1 MIKFFRS
8 IRKTLLS
15 EGKKSKYFKYAI
27 GEIVLVV
34 IGILIALQ
42 INNWNE
48 NRKSQE
54 KIDNYF
60 EKMLVEMRQKK
71 DLLKNYQ
78 KGNLKF
84 NQDVERIAHITAD
97 KNADSIPVLKSLLG
111 SLTVAGD
118 PNISF
123 PVLDEFYNQDL
134 QVAIKND
141 SLKIYLERLLDLR
154 LVRNQVSSFALDQ
167 YITNVEPFYIKHINY
182 SQTATNNYYY
192 DGFLDKGPDT
202 NYENLLYSMEFWNI
216 INLKLDT
223 NSTASRIL
231 EGLII
236 TIDHIIEL
244 LEKEI
249 KMQK

>member
-8 IRKTLLS
+8 IRKSLLS
-15 EGKKSKYFKYAI
+15 EGKTSKYFKYAI

-60 EKMLVEMRQKK
+60 EKMLVEMNQKK
-71 DLLKNYQ
+71 DWLKNYQ
-78 KGNLKF
+78 KDNLKF

-154 LVRNQVSSFALDQ
+154 LFRGQYSDFAVDQ
-167 YITNVEPFYIKHINY
+167 YVTNIEPFYIKHINY
-182 SQTATNNYYY
+182 SQTATNNYHEE
-192 DGFLDKGPDT
+192 FVDKGPNID
-202 NYENLLYSMEFWNI
+202 YEDLIDSMEFWNI
-216 INLKLDT
+216 VALKLDT
-223 NSTASRIL
+223 NSHTAGIL
-231 EGLII
+231 ENLID
-236 TIDHIIEL
+236 TIDQIIEL
-244 LEKEI
+244 LEKEV
-249 KMQK
+249 KTQT

>member
-8 IRKTLLS
+8 IRKSLLS

-111 SLTVAGD
+111 SLTVAGEV
-118 PNISF
+118 NVSF
-123 PVLDEFYNQDL
+123 PVMDEFYKQDL
-134 QVAIKND
+134 QVAVAND
-141 SLKIYLERLLDLR
+141 SLKMHLERLLDLR
-154 LVRNQVSSFALDQ
+154 SLRSQASELALNS
-167 YITNVEPFYIKHINY
+167 YVNNIEPFYIKHINY
-182 SQTATNNYYY
+182 SKTATNGSKEGYINA
-192 DGFLDKGPDT
+192 GPDT
-202 NYENLLYSMEFWNI
+202 NYNDLINSMEFWNI
-216 INLKLDT
+216 VTLKQET
-223 NSTASRIL
+223 NNYTANIYESLIDAIERI
-231 EGLII
+231 
-236 TIDHIIEL
+236 IDL
-244 LEKEI
+244 LENELKTTP
-249 KMQK
+249 